1 MGGGIGRKLPIL
13 LVFDGLEELM
23 GKNPAVV
30 LGEMGLSRHTLQQL
44 HPGTGGTGTLRH

>member
-1 MGGGIGRKLPIL
+1 MEGIGRKLPIL
-13 LVFDGLEELM
+13 LVFDGLEE
-23 GKNPAVV
+23 NPAVV